1 MQIGFVAAGEQPG
14 GFEHDINA
22 QFFPRQ
28 IRRVALLQHLN
39 FMATDDNIFVVV
51 TDLAVELAVHRIPFE
66 QMGQRMRVSE
76 IVDREHALDLFL

>member
-28 IRRVALLQHLN
+28 IRRVALLQHFN
-39 FMATDDNIFVVV
+39 FVPPDDNIFVIVA
-51 TDLAVELAVHRIPFE
+51 DFAVELAVHRIPFE